1 MVQQDQFEELRD
13 SIAELV
19 QTGLVEQA
27 VQRLEELHP
36 ADQADIF
43 EDLEDEVV
51 ETLFAAL
58 NTDQKAELFEYL
70 QDDLRGEL
78 AADLAP
84 AELAPVLDQLD
95 EDVAA
100 DIVQDLE
107 PEQQEAVVS
116 LLEERE
122 DIAEILSYPEE
133 SAAGRMS
140 TEYVAL
146 NRRWTVDEAINFL
159 RQEIEDADQTFYLYV
174 VDEGEKLTGVVGL
187 RNLITASPDTPI
199 AAIMSENYRSVGAL
213 EDQEV
218 AAERMRHY
226 NLLALPVVDAEN
238 RLLGVITADD
248 VLDVQVEEATEDM
261 LRMAGVG
268 VQERAFSPV
277 LESARRRIPW
287 LSFNMAW
294 AFAGAMIIG
303 IFNGTLE
310 DLPAL
315 AIFMPMI
322 AGQAGNA
329 GIQTAT
335 IVVRAISLDEVHP
348 NDMFALLRKEWALGF
363 IKGTIFGGVLMAVAW
378 LTQSSM
384 IFGLVAGGAM
394 FINMFVAST
403 TGVVLPLTLRR
414 LGIDPA
420 MIAGVFDTMLTDLF
434 GFMIYLGLATIFI
447 TQLT

>member
-13 SIAELV
+13 SIA
-19 QTGLVEQA
+19 GLVESGEVDQA
-27 VQRLEELHP
+27 VLRLQELHP

-43 EDLEDEVV
+43 EDLEEEVV

-78 AADLAP
+78 AGELTAT
-84 AELAPVLDQLD
+84 ELAPVLDQLD

-116 LLEERE
+116 LLEDSEE
-122 DIAEILSYPEE
+122 IAEILSYPEE

-140 TEYVAL
+140 TEYIAL

-159 RQEIEDADQTFYLYV
+159 RQEVEDADQTFYLYV
-174 VDEGEKLTGVVGL
+174 VDEEEHLTGVVGL

-199 AAIMSENYRSVGAL
+199 AAIMSENFRSVEAR

-226 NLLALPVVDAEN
+226 NLLALPVVDEDN
-238 RLLGVITADD
+238 RLIGVITADD
-248 VLDVQVEEATEDM
+248 VLDVQVQEATEDM

-268 VQERAFSPV
+268 VQETAFSPV
-277 LESARRRIPW
+277 LDSARRRIPW

-294 AFAGAMIIG
+294 AFAGAFIIG
-303 IFNGTLE
+303 IFNGTL
-310 DLPAL
+310 DKLPAL

-348 NDMFALLRKEWALGF
+348 NDMIALLRKEWCLGL
-363 IKGTIFGGVLMAVAW
+363 IKGSIFGGVLLIVAW
-378 LTQSSM
+378 ITQSNLE
-384 IFGLVAGGAM
+384 FGLVAGAAM

-414 LGIDPA
+414 MGIDPA

-434 GFMIYLGLATIFI
+434 GFMIYLGLATLFI
-447 TQLT
+447 THLT

>member
-19 QTGLVEQA
+19 HTGLIEQA
-27 VQRLEELHP
+27 RTRLLELHP

-43 EDLEDEVV
+43 EDLDREVIAP
-51 ETLFAAL
+51 LFDAL
-58 NTDQKAELFEYL
+58 NTDQKAELLEYL
-70 QDDLRGEL
+70 QDELRGEL
-78 AADLAP
+78 AGELTAS
-84 AELAPVLDQLD
+84 ELAPVLDQLD

-107 PEQQEAVVS
+107 PEQQQAVVS

-122 DIAEILSYPEE
+122 DITEILSYPEQ

-140 TEYVAL
+140 TEFVAL
-146 NRRWTVDEAINFL
+146 HRRWTVDEAIAFL
-159 RQEIEDADQTFYLYV
+159 RAEVTDADQTFYLYV
-174 VDEGEKLTGVVGL
+174 VDEDEHLIGVVGL
-187 RNLITASPDTPI
+187 RNLITASPDTPV
-199 AAIMSENYRSVGAL
+199 AAIMSENFRSVGAL

-226 NLLALPVVDAEN
+226 NLLALPVVDEQN
-238 RLLGVITADD
+238 CLIGVITADD

-287 LSFNMAW
+287 LTFNMAW
-294 AFAGAMIIG
+294 AFAGAFIIG
-303 IFNGTLE
+303 IFNGTL
-310 DLPAL
+310 DKLPAL

-348 NDMFALLRKEWALGF
+348 NDMFAL
-363 IKGTIFGGVLMAVAW
+363 
-378 LTQSSM
+378 
-384 IFGLVAGGAM
+384 
-394 FINMFVAST
+394 
-403 TGVVLPLTLRR
+403 
-414 LGIDPA
+414 
-420 MIAGVFDTMLTDLF
+420 
-434 GFMIYLGLATIFI
+434 
-447 TQLT
+447 

>member
-13 SIAELV
+13 SIADLV
-19 QTGLVEQA
+19 QTGLVDQA
-27 VQRLEELHP
+27 VSRLLELHP

-43 EDLEDEVV
+43 EDLDNDVV
-51 ETLFAAL
+51 EPLFAAL
-58 NTDQKAELFEYL
+58 STDQKAELLEYL
-70 QDDLRGEL
+70 QDDLRG
-78 AADLAP
+78 DLAGDLS
-84 AELAPVLDQLD
+84 ATELAPVLDQMD

-122 DIAEILSYPEE
+122 EIKELLSYPED

-140 TEYVAL
+140 TEFVAL
-146 NRRWTVDEAINFL
+146 RRRWTVDEAISFL
-159 RQEIEDADQTFYLYV
+159 RNEIEDADQTFYLYV
-174 VDEGEKLTGVVGL
+174 VDDDERLIGVVGL

-199 AAIMSENYRSVGAL
+199 AAIMTENFRSVEAL

-226 NLLALPVVDAEN
+226 NLLALPVVDEEN

-248 VLDVQVEEATEDM
+248 VLDVQVQEATEDM

-268 VQERAFSPV
+268 VEERAFSPV

-294 AFAGAMIIG
+294 AFAGAAIIG
-303 IFNGTLE
+303 LFSGTL
-310 DLPAL
+310 DKVAAL

-348 NDMFALLRKEWALGF
+348 NDMLALLRKEWQLGA
-363 IKGTIFGGVLMAVAW
+363 IKGTIFGGALMAVAW
-378 LTQSSM
+378 ITQANVY
-384 IFGLVAGGAM
+384 FGLVAGAAM
-394 FINMFVAST
+394 FLNMFVAST

-420 MIAGVFDTMLTDLF
+420 TIAGVFDTMLTDLF

-447 TQLT
+447 SHLT

>member
-19 QTGLVEQA
+19 QDGLTEQA
-27 VQRLEELHP
+27 VLRLLELHP
-36 ADQADIF
+36 ADQADIV
-43 EDLEDEVV
+43 EDLDREVV
-51 ETLFAAL
+51 EPLFAAL
-58 NTDQKAELFEYL
+58 NTDQKAELLEYL
-70 QDDLRGEL
+70 QDELRG
-78 AADLAP
+78 DLAGELT
-84 AELAPVLDQLD
+84 ASELAPVLDQLD

-107 PEQQEAVVS
+107 PEQQQAVVS
-116 LLEERE
+116 LLEERD

-140 TEYVAL
+140 TEFVAL
-146 NRRWTVDEAINFL
+146 HRRWTVDEAIAFL
-159 RQEIEDADQTFYLYV
+159 RSEIEDADQTFYLYV
-174 VDEGEKLTGVVGL
+174 VDDDERLIGVVGL

-199 AAIMSENYRSVGAL
+199 AAIASENFRSVGAL

-226 NLLALPVVDAEN
+226 NLLALPVVDEEN
-238 RLLGVITADD
+238 RLIGVITADD

-287 LSFNMAW
+287 LTFNMAW
-294 AFAGAMIIG
+294 AFAGAVIIG

-310 DLPAL
+310 TLPTL

-348 NDMFALLRKEWALGF
+348 NDMIALLRKEWLLGA
-363 IKGTIFGGVLMAVAW
+363 IKGSLFGGALLLVAW
-378 LTQSSM
+378 VTQSSLT
-384 IFGLVAGGAM
+384 FGLVAGGAM
-394 FINMFVAST
+394 FLNMFVAST
-403 TGVVLPLTLRR
+403 TGVVIPLTLRR
-414 LGIDPA
+414 IGMDPA